1 MGVRSVLAGSSAL
14 AVGAAVALLHSPAF
28 IGRFY
33 SVLLFSTIVCDC
45 PAWQALIR
53 GLLCIPLGL
62 NGSSTPGASAIAFF
76 AITLGAPFGNESVKK
91 KELKT
96 AVCICWFPA
105 VSYAAFATQIAPA
118 GMVLGPSWRRW
129 QQVFAFTRPS
139 GSLELLVCVPAH
151 GAAVGAWIGA
161 WPMPLDWER
170 EWQQWPISCTY
181 GATGGYLLGSLVTF
195 ILFVHKS
202 GKKKSPLPEQIRIWN
217 YFSGNFPLSWRS
229 ALALN
234 ICGA

>member
-33 SVLLFSTIVCDC
+33 SLILLQVLLFSTIVCDC

-53 GLLCIPLGL
+53 GLLCIPLG
-62 NGSSTPGASAIAFF
+62 ASAIAFF
-76 AITLGAPFGNESVKK
+76 AITLGAPFGNEFFWPTFYWSFFMST
-91 KELKT
+91 LM
-96 AVCICWFPA
+96 
-105 VSYAAFATQIAPA
+105 IAPA

-202 GKKKSPLPEQIRIWN
+202 GKKK
-217 YFSGNFPLSWRS
+217 
-229 ALALN
+229 
-234 ICGA
+234 